1 MYLQSAMSKH
11 LKKTSYAGVGAGYSA
26 STRPPPPPGIDL
38 MVDTQP
44 SFSGVAVPP
53 IPVSAS
59 QGNLHFQTRDPRG
72 DVVYTHGPVNM
83 PLPVPVEASPTD
95 QLYSKLK

>member
-1 MYLQSAMSKH
+1 MYLRAAMSKY
-11 LKKTSYAGVGAGYSA
+11 LKKTSYAGDGAGYSA
-26 STRPPPPPGIDL
+26 STRAPPPPGIDL

-53 IPVSAS
+53 NPVSAS

-95 QLYSKLK
+95 LLYSRQK